1 MTRTNEPDFFL
12 PERGALCAVSGGL
25 DSMCLLTM
33 AVQWGQAQGRR
44 VAAAHFNHQ
53 LRGGDADRDERFV
66 RDWCAAHAI
75 PFFAGRGDVRAKAER
90 EGLSVEEAAR
100 TLRYAFLE
108 EVRQREGFDCILTAH
123 HADDSAETMLLN
135 LLRGTGL
142 RGLTGIPPVRGR
154 IRRPLLGMTR
164 AELADTQNSLKNQL
178 DSVAWRLMDVQDQ
191 ITDLS
196 LRQREQT
203 EDLSDFSFEPTGLD
217 PESHTLQADMSI
229 TLRRWTADTEVALL
243 ITQNGQT
250 AELPMTGTDGVFAT
264 PVGLPV
270 EDTGEVSFAANIT
283 AGGQT
288 SREEVTSYSD
298 LAVLLPLSN
307 DSSGYGD
314 PTYRGGSFQLQYDL
328 GIRKQYGTEVIV
340 PVFQVLK
347 NGETVQTLPA
357 KISESTFSGDPDVI
371 YYTPASDDGNIEVSC
386 QPKDTIELHLLC
398 RDSFGL
404 SYDFTVCTYE
414 IDQDGTMAE
423 EVWPV
428 TDHNVRVSWE
438 K

>member
-1 MTRTNEPDFFL
+1 MR
-12 PERGALCAVSGGL
+12 ERGGLMKEKRFQNLSLALNVV
-25 DSMCLLTM
+25 LLI
-33 AVQWGQAQGRR
+33 A
-44 VAAAHFNHQ
+44 
-53 LRGGDADRDERFV
+53 L
-66 RDWCAAHAI
+66 
-75 PFFAGRGDVRAKAER
+75 FA
-90 EGLSVEEAAR
+90 
-100 TLRYAFLE
+100 
-108 EVRQREGFDCILTAH
+108 
-123 HADDSAETMLLN
+123 
-135 LLRGTGL
+135 
-142 RGLTGIPPVRGR
+142 
-154 IRRPLLGMTR
+154 TR
-164 AELADTQNSLKNQL
+164 AELVDTRTVLKSNL
-178 DSVAWRLMDVQDQ
+178 DGIAYRLSNMDDR
-191 ITDLS
+191 ITNLS
-196 LRQREQT
+196 AKQREQA
-203 EDLSDFSFEPTGLD
+203 ENLADFSFEPTGLD

-328 GIRKQYGTEVIV
+328 GIRKQYGTEVID

-347 NGETVQTLPA
+347 NGETVQTLPV
-357 KISESTFSGDPDVI
+357 KISESTVSSDPDVV
-371 YYTPASDDGNIEVSC
+371 YYTPASEEGGFAVSC
-386 QPKDTIELHLLC
+386 QPEDTVELHLLC

-414 IDQDGTMAE
+414 IDQDGTMVE

-428 TDHNVRVSWE
+428 TDYNVEVSWD
-438 K
+438 

>member
-1 MTRTNEPDFFL
+1 MKKNWFQIL
-12 PERGALCAVSGGL
+12 SLSLNVALLIA
-25 DSMCLLTM
+25 LL
-33 AVQWGQAQGRR
+33 
-44 VAAAHFNHQ
+44 
-53 LRGGDADRDERFV
+53 
-66 RDWCAAHAI
+66 
-75 PFFAGRGDVRAKAER
+75 
-90 EGLSVEEAAR
+90 
-100 TLRYAFLE
+100 
-108 EVRQREGFDCILTAH
+108 
-123 HADDSAETMLLN
+123 
-135 LLRGTGL
+135 
-142 RGLTGIPPVRGR
+142 
-154 IRRPLLGMTR
+154 MTR
-164 AELADTQNSLKNQL
+164 AELADTQNNLKHQL

-283 AGGQT
+283 ADGQT

-314 PTYRGGSFQLQYDL
+314 PTYRGGNFQLQYDL

-357 KISESTFSGDPDVI
+357 KISESTFSGDPDVV
-371 YYTPASDDGNIEVSC
+371 YYTPASENGGIAVSC
-386 QPKDTIELHLLC
+386 QPEDTVELHLLC

-404 SYDFTVCTYE
+404 SYDFTACTYE
-414 IDQDGTMAE
+414 IDQNGTMAE

>member
-1 MTRTNEPDFFL
+1 MKKNWFQIL
-12 PERGALCAVSGGL
+12 SLALNAV
-25 DSMCLLTM
+25 LLI
-33 AVQWGQAQGRR
+33 A
-44 VAAAHFNHQ
+44 
-53 LRGGDADRDERFV
+53 
-66 RDWCAAHAI
+66 
-75 PFFAGRGDVRAKAER
+75 
-90 EGLSVEEAAR
+90 
-100 TLRYAFLE
+100 
-108 EVRQREGFDCILTAH
+108 
-123 HADDSAETMLLN
+123 LL
-135 LLRGTGL
+135 
-142 RGLTGIPPVRGR
+142 
-154 IRRPLLGMTR
+154 MTR

-178 DSVAWRLMDVQDQ
+178 DSVAWRLIDVQDQ

-196 LRQREQT
+196 VRQREQT

-229 TLRRWTADTEVALL
+229 TLRRWTADTAVTLL

-270 EDTGEVSFAANIT
+270 EQTGEVSFAVNIT
-283 AGGQT
+283 DGGQT

-298 LAVLLPLSN
+298 IAMLLPLTN

-328 GIRKQYGTEVIV
+328 GIRKQYGTEVID

-347 NGETVQTLPA
+347 NGETVQTLPV
-357 KISESTFSGDPDVI
+357 KISESTVSSDPDVV
-371 YYTPASDDGNIEVSC
+371 YYTPASEEGGFAVSC
-386 QPKDTIELHLLC
+386 QLEDTVELHLLC

-414 IDQDGTMAE
+414 IDQDGTMVE

-428 TDHNVRVSWE
+428 TDYNVEVSWH
-438 K
+438 

>member
-1 MTRTNEPDFFL
+1 MKKNWFQIL
-12 PERGALCAVSGGL
+12 SLALNAV
-25 DSMCLLTM
+25 LLI
-33 AVQWGQAQGRR
+33 A
-44 VAAAHFNHQ
+44 
-53 LRGGDADRDERFV
+53 
-66 RDWCAAHAI
+66 
-75 PFFAGRGDVRAKAER
+75 
-90 EGLSVEEAAR
+90 
-100 TLRYAFLE
+100 
-108 EVRQREGFDCILTAH
+108 
-123 HADDSAETMLLN
+123 LL
-135 LLRGTGL
+135 
-142 RGLTGIPPVRGR
+142 
-154 IRRPLLGMTR
+154 MTR

-196 LRQREQT
+196 VRQREQT

-229 TLRRWTADTEVALL
+229 TLRRWTADTAVTLL

-250 AELPMTGTDGVFAT
+250 AELPMTGTDGVFTT

-270 EDTGEVSFAANIT
+270 EQTGEVSFAVNIT
-283 AGGQT
+283 DGGQT

-298 LAVLLPLSN
+298 IAMLLPLTN
-307 DSSGYGD
+307 DGSGYGD
-314 PTYRGGSFQLQYDL
+314 PTYRGGSLQLQYDL
-328 GIRKQYGTEVIV
+328 GVRKQYGTEVVTPI
-340 PVFQVLK
+340 FQVLK
-347 NGETVQTLPA
+347 NGETVQILPV
-357 KISESTFSGDPDVI
+357 KISESTVSSDPDVV
-371 YYTPASDDGNIEVSC
+371 YYTPASENGGIAVSC
-386 QPKDTIELHLLC
+386 QPEDTVELHLLC

>member
-1 MTRTNEPDFFL
+1 MKKNWFQIL
-12 PERGALCAVSGGL
+12 SLALNVV
-25 DSMCLLTM
+25 LLI
-33 AVQWGQAQGRR
+33 A
-44 VAAAHFNHQ
+44 
-53 LRGGDADRDERFV
+53 LFV
-66 RDWCAAHAI
+66 
-75 PFFAGRGDVRAKAER
+75 
-90 EGLSVEEAAR
+90 
-100 TLRYAFLE
+100 
-108 EVRQREGFDCILTAH
+108 
-123 HADDSAETMLLN
+123 
-135 LLRGTGL
+135 
-142 RGLTGIPPVRGR
+142 
-154 IRRPLLGMTR
+154 TR
-164 AELADTQNSLKNQL
+164 AELVDTRTILKSKL
-178 DSVAWRLMDVQDQ
+178 DDIAYRLSDMDDR
-191 ITDLS
+191 ITNLS
-196 LRQREQT
+196 AKQREQT

-229 TLRRWTADTEVALL
+229 TLRRWTADTAATLL

-250 AELPMTGTDGVFAT
+250 AELPMTGTDGVFTAL
-264 PVGLPV
+264 VSLPV

-314 PTYRGGSFQLQYDL
+314 PTYRGGNFQLQYDM
-328 GIRKQYGTEVIV
+328 GIRKQYGTEVID

-347 NGETVQTLPA
+347 NGETVQTLPV
-357 KISESTFSGDPDVI
+357 KISESTASSDPDVV

-414 IDQDGTMAE
+414 IDQDGTMVE

-428 TDHNVRVSWE
+428 TDYNVEVSWD
-438 K
+438 

>member
-1 MTRTNEPDFFL
+1 MKEKRFQNL
-12 PERGALCAVSGGL
+12 SLALNAV
-25 DSMCLLTM
+25 LLIALFT
-33 AVQWGQAQGRR
+33 
-44 VAAAHFNHQ
+44 
-53 LRGGDADRDERFV
+53 
-66 RDWCAAHAI
+66 I
-75 PFFAGRGDVRAKAER
+75 
-90 EGLSVEEAAR
+90 
-100 TLRYAFLE
+100 
-108 EVRQREGFDCILTAH
+108 
-123 HADDSAETMLLN
+123 
-135 LLRGTGL
+135 
-142 RGLTGIPPVRGR
+142 
-154 IRRPLLGMTR
+154 R

-196 LRQREQT
+196 VRQREQT

-229 TLRRWTADTEVALL
+229 TLRRWTADTAVTLL

-250 AELPMTGTDGVFAT
+250 AELPMTGNGGVFTA
-264 PVGLPV
+264 PVNLPV
-270 EDTGEVSFAANIT
+270 EQTGEVSFAANIT

-298 LAVLLPLSN
+298 LAMLLPLTN
-307 DSSGYGD
+307 DGSGYGD

-328 GIRKQYGTEVIV
+328 GIRKQYGTEVIA

-347 NGETVQTLPA
+347 NGETVQTLPV
-357 KISESTFSGDPDVI
+357 KISESTVSSDPDVV
-371 YYTPASDDGNIEVSC
+371 YYTPASEEGGFAVSC
-386 QPKDTIELHLLC
+386 QPEDTVELHLLC

-414 IDQDGTMAE
+414 IDQDGTMVE
-423 EVWPV
+423 EVWPD
-428 TDHNVRVSWE
+428 TDYNVRVFWE

>member
-1 MTRTNEPDFFL
+1 MKKNWFQIL
-12 PERGALCAVSGGL
+12 SLALNAV
-25 DSMCLLTM
+25 LLI
-33 AVQWGQAQGRR
+33 A
-44 VAAAHFNHQ
+44 
-53 LRGGDADRDERFV
+53 
-66 RDWCAAHAI
+66 
-75 PFFAGRGDVRAKAER
+75 
-90 EGLSVEEAAR
+90 
-100 TLRYAFLE
+100 
-108 EVRQREGFDCILTAH
+108 
-123 HADDSAETMLLN
+123 LL
-135 LLRGTGL
+135 
-142 RGLTGIPPVRGR
+142 
-154 IRRPLLGMTR
+154 MTR
-164 AELADTQNSLKNQL
+164 AELADTQNNLKNQL
-178 DSVAWRLMDVQDQ
+178 DSVAWRLRDVQDQ

-196 LRQREQT
+196 VRQREQT

-229 TLRRWTADTEVALL
+229 TLRRWTADTAVTLL

-270 EDTGEVSFAANIT
+270 EQTGEVSFAVNIT
-283 AGGQT
+283 DGGQT

-298 LAVLLPLSN
+298 IAMLLPLTN

-328 GIRKQYGTEVIV
+328 GIRKQYGTEVID

-347 NGETVQTLPA
+347 NGEAVRTLPA
-357 KISESTFSGDPDVI
+357 AISESTSSSDPDVI

-404 SYDFTVCTYE
+404 SYDFTVCSYE
-414 IDQDGTMAE
+414 IDQDGTIVE

-428 TDHNVRVSWE
+428 TDYNVEVSWD
-438 K
+438 

>member
-1 MTRTNEPDFFL
+1 MKKNWFQIL
-12 PERGALCAVSGGL
+12 SLALNAV
-25 DSMCLLTM
+25 LLI
-33 AVQWGQAQGRR
+33 A
-44 VAAAHFNHQ
+44 
-53 LRGGDADRDERFV
+53 
-66 RDWCAAHAI
+66 
-75 PFFAGRGDVRAKAER
+75 
-90 EGLSVEEAAR
+90 
-100 TLRYAFLE
+100 
-108 EVRQREGFDCILTAH
+108 
-123 HADDSAETMLLN
+123 LL
-135 LLRGTGL
+135 
-142 RGLTGIPPVRGR
+142 
-154 IRRPLLGMTR
+154 MTR

-178 DSVAWRLMDVQDQ
+178 DSVAWRLIDVQDQ

-196 LRQREQT
+196 VRQREQT

-229 TLRRWTADTEVALL
+229 TLRRWTADTAVTLL

-270 EDTGEVSFAANIT
+270 EQTGEVSFAVNIT
-283 AGGQT
+283 DGGQT

-298 LAVLLPLSN
+298 IAMLLPLTN

-328 GIRKQYGTEVIV
+328 GIRKQYGTEVID

-347 NGETVQTLPA
+347 NGETVQTLPV
-357 KISESTFSGDPDVI
+357 KISESTVSSDPDVV
-371 YYTPASDDGNIEVSC
+371 YYTPASEEGGFAVSC
-386 QPKDTIELHLLC
+386 QPEDTVELHLLC

-414 IDQDGTMAE
+414 IDQDGTIVE

-428 TDHNVRVSWE
+428 TDYNVEVSWH
-438 K
+438 

>member
-1 MTRTNEPDFFL
+1 MKKNWL
-12 PERGALCAVSGGL
+12 QILSLALNVA
-25 DSMCLLTM
+25 LL
-33 AVQWGQAQGRR
+33 
-44 VAAAHFNHQ
+44 
-53 LRGGDADRDERFV
+53 
-66 RDWCAAHAI
+66 I
-75 PFFAGRGDVRAKAER
+75 
-90 EGLSVEEAAR
+90 
-100 TLRYAFLE
+100 TLL
-108 EVRQREGFDCILTAH
+108 V
-123 HADDSAETMLLN
+123 
-135 LLRGTGL
+135 
-142 RGLTGIPPVRGR
+142 
-154 IRRPLLGMTR
+154 TR
-164 AELADTQNSLKNQL
+164 AELVNTRTILKSNL
-178 DSVAWRLMDVQDQ
+178 DGIAWRLSDMDDR
-191 ITDLS
+191 ITNLS
-196 LRQREQT
+196 AKQREQT

-250 AELPMTGTDGVFAT
+250 VELPMTGTDGVFAT

-307 DSSGYGD
+307 DSSGYGNH
-314 PTYRGGSFQLQYDL
+314 TYRGGSFQLQYDL
-328 GIRKQYGTEVIV
+328 GIRKQYGTEVID

-357 KISESTFSGDPDVI
+357 KISESTFSGDPDVV
-371 YYTPASDDGNIEVSC
+371 YYTPASENGGIAVSC
-386 QPKDTIELHLLC
+386 QPEDTVELHLLC

-404 SYDFTVCTYE
+404 SYDFTICSYE

-423 EVWPV
+423 EVWPD
-428 TDHNVRVSWE
+428 TDRDVRVSWE

>member
-1 MTRTNEPDFFL
+1 MKKNWL
-12 PERGALCAVSGGL
+12 QILSLALNVA
-25 DSMCLLTM
+25 LL
-33 AVQWGQAQGRR
+33 
-44 VAAAHFNHQ
+44 
-53 LRGGDADRDERFV
+53 
-66 RDWCAAHAI
+66 I
-75 PFFAGRGDVRAKAER
+75 
-90 EGLSVEEAAR
+90 
-100 TLRYAFLE
+100 TLL
-108 EVRQREGFDCILTAH
+108 V
-123 HADDSAETMLLN
+123 
-135 LLRGTGL
+135 
-142 RGLTGIPPVRGR
+142 
-154 IRRPLLGMTR
+154 TR
-164 AELADTQNSLKNQL
+164 AELVNTRTILKSNL
-178 DSVAWRLMDVQDQ
+178 DGIAWRLSDMDDR
-191 ITDLS
+191 ITNLS
-196 LRQREQT
+196 AKQREQT

-328 GIRKQYGTEVIV
+328 GIRKQYGTEVID

-347 NGETVQTLPA
+347 NGETVQTLPV
-357 KISESTFSGDPDVI
+357 KISESTVSSDPDVV
-371 YYTPASDDGNIEVSC
+371 YYTPASENGGIVVSC
-386 QPKDTIELHLLC
+386 QPEDTVELHLLC

-423 EVWPV
+423 EIWPV
-428 TDHNVRVSWE
+428 TDYNVRVFWE